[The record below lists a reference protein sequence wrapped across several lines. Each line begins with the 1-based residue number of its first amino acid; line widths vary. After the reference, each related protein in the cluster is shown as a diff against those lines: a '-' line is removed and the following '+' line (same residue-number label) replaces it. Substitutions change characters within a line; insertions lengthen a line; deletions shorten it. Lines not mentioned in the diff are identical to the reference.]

1 MKRLILLAL
10 FVSQSSFAVSLK
22 PLNEMSE
29 FSDATGLYIFQR
41 CSAMYLTAESI
52 LMTGKKNDEAK
63 KMHTKALEL
72 GTFALMFAKNKGMT
86 NVTPESNKD
95 AIQRVYDLYEEDI
108 LQSRA
113 ATGNMTDGI
122 LKDDMGACAS
132 VYDDLKQKL
141 NKN

>member
-22 PLNEMSE
+22 PLNEMTE
-29 FSDATGLYIFQR
+29 VSDATVLYIFQR

-52 LMTGKKNDEAK
+52 LMAGKQNDEAK

-72 GTFALMFAKNKGMT
+72 GTFALLFAKNKGMT

-95 AIQRVYDLYEEDI
+95 AIQKVYDLYEEDI

-113 ATGNMTDGI
+113 ATGNMTDGV
-122 LKDDMGACAS
+122 LKADKGECAY
-132 VYDDLKQKL
+132 VYDNLKQQL

>member
-10 FVSQSSFAVSLK
+10 FVSQSSFSASLK
-22 PLNEMSE
+22 PLNEMTE

-41 CSAMYLTAESI
+41 CSAMYLSVESI
-52 LMTGKKNDEAK
+52 LMTGKQDDEAK

-122 LKDDMGACAS
+122 LKNDMGACAY
-132 VYDDLKQKL
+132 VYDDIKQKL